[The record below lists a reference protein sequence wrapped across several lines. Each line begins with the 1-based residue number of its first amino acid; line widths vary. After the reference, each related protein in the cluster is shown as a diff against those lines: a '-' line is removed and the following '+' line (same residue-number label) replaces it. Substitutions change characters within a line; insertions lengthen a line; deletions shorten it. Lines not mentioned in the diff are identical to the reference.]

1 MVLMY
6 IRYVYPCLHQESY
19 ETGTHSD
26 FIVRSINQQTIRDG
40 VTVYE
45 VRYAGEFIVNIPMPI
60 AEEMMNVYRSAILGL
75 LQIVETIISVSVTV
89 DSSGNI
95 LIQSNTYMM
104 FYTFYHVVL
113 AVVYALIE
121 NQPF

>member
-1 MVLMY
+1 M
-6 IRYVYPCLHQESY
+6 YPCLHQESY
-19 ETGTHSD
+19 ETGTHSS
-26 FIVRSINQQTIRDG
+26 FTFTALQTIRGD
-40 VTVYE
+40 VTVDGIKA
-45 VRYAGEFIVNIPMPI
+45 AGEVIANNTPLPI

-113 AVVYALIE
+113 AVMYAMID
-121 NQPF
+121 NQSF